1 MSQPWD
7 AAGMRASIDATL
19 AAHAPVG
26 APATWLISN
35 HDVTRPVTRYGQQ
48 DTSFAFVRKRR
59 GTPTDLALGMRRARA
74 ASLLC
79 AALPGSLYI
88 YQGDELGLEEVQDLP
103 EHQLEDPMHFRSG
116 GADPGR
122 DGCRVPL
129 PWSGTARPFGFSP
142 EDASAEP
149 WLRQPA
155 TWAAKTVDA
164 ELRDPGSILNL
175 YRDALR
181 IRRLDADLGD
191 GPLRWLAAPDGVL
204 AFARGD
210 GFVAITN
217 LSQAP
222 VALPEA
228 ATLLLASADPED
240 GCLPPDASAWLHID
254 PDALARSPGW
264 PTREAE

>member
-1 MSQPWD
+1 
-7 AAGMRASIDATL
+7 MRDSIDATL
-19 AAHAPVG
+19 AAHAPVR

-35 HDVTRPVTRYGQQ
+35 HDVTRPVTRYGQE
-48 DTSFAFVRKRR
+48 DSSFAFVRKRR
-59 GTPTDLALGMRRARA
+59 GTPTDLALGLRRARA
-74 ASLLC
+74 AALLV

-129 PWSGTARPFGFSP
+129 PWSGHERPFGFSAA
-142 EDASAEP
+142 DASAEP

-155 TWAAKTVDA
+155 AWSASTVDVQLA
-164 ELRDPGSILNL
+164 DPDSTLNL

-181 IRRLDADLGD
+181 IRRLERDLGD
-191 GPLRWLAAPDGVL
+191 GPLRWLDAPDGVL

-210 GFVAITN
+210 GFIAVTN
-217 LSQAP
+217 LSSDP
-222 VALPEA
+222 VALPAGGDAPLLTSA
-228 ATLLLASADPED
+228 ALDD
-240 GCLPPDASAWLHID
+240 GRLPPDASAWLRID
-254 PDALARSPGW
+254 PDTLARSPGW